1 MNKIGLK
8 IRRYKD
14 GPADI
19 KTVNPGDWTKK
30 VVDIRNTL
38 NLYAND
44 DMSRFATFMSFG
56 ETGTY
61 ITVARRIG
69 GRGGENVAAW
79 LFIPNTIT
87 VDGKQVV
94 SLVNAVKG
102 ELLKTQIDENAINQL
117 FSYTYPETQVA
128 PFLSSKPMGANAPT
142 ARRTYGTAANIPS
155 LEQLLGENRYQPY
168 YAEYAAILLTGADSL
183 PLDPVASASVKD
195 LTTLSLKEYGTLLPP
210 APGSL
215 PTGTKAYINGRELAM
230 PMMLEK
236 GTVMINLKR
245 LGYEECVDSIRL
257 YEKCQQYQP
266 AGLKWR
272 KIIDPKNI
280 RVIDDM
286 GTPVKN
292 AQITINGSGIN
303 ARVAVPEEMLS
314 QVHVTVKCN
323 GYKQADATLY
333 YDLTRGST
341 SIRMKRT
348 APPTRGNGGY
358 SSRELEEARKTGFEQ
373 GRKSGL
379 FTGILSTIAVFAL
392 AAGAYF
398 AIHSIWG
405 EKEPPKQETLAQ
417 AEGEANNDAPEE
429 ASKSETDA
437 AATDSIAAFNYLKK
451 CNGILNKDEMAKIKY
466 LDGLWDDLNNFDLE
480 RITKDWNDKLGEK
493 GGEYFD
499 KIVTHAKECIRKG
512 LLDKAKQK
520 NNGLYNTANDPN
532 ITVQNYINWIN
543 DGCKNYKPTPPP
555 SSTPVNNV
563 RERANSSSGNNVHR
577 GGSNN
582 RHNSHTGSKSSTN
595 SASSAQRG
603 GGNIDG

>member
-30 VVDIRNTL
+30 VVDIRDTL

-87 VDGKQVV
+87 VEGKQVV
-94 SLVNAVKG
+94 ALVNAVKG
-102 ELLKTQIDENAINQL
+102 ELLKTQIDENAINQW
-117 FSYTYPETQVA
+117 FSYTYTETQFA
-128 PFLSSKPMGANAPT
+128 KFLPSKPMGANAPT
-142 ARRTYGTAANIPS
+142 AKRTYGTAADTPS
-155 LEQLLGENRYQPY
+155 LEQLVGENRYQPY

-183 PLDPVASASVKD
+183 PLDPTASASVKD
-195 LTTLSLKEYGTLLPP
+195 FTKLPLKEYGTLLPP
-210 APGSL
+210 AQGSL
-215 PTGTKAYINGRELAM
+215 PTGTKAYINSRELAT

-236 GTVMINLKR
+236 GTVNISLTR
-245 LGYEECVDSIRL
+245 PGYEECMESIRL
-257 YEKCQQYQP
+257 SEKCQQYQP

-280 RVIDDM
+280 RVVDETGI
-286 GTPVKN
+286 PVRN
-292 AQITINGSGIN
+292 AQITINGGRIN
-303 ARVAVPEEMLS
+303 VPVSVPEEQLS

-323 GYKQADATLY
+323 GYKQADANPY

-341 SIRMKRT
+341 TISMKRT
-348 APPTRGNGGY
+348 TPPGRGY
-358 SSRELEEARKTGFEQ
+358 SGRELEEAREQ

-405 EKEPPKQETLAQ
+405 EKKTQEQENLAQ
-417 AEGEANNDAPEE
+417 AEGVANNDTPEE
-429 ASKSETDA
+429 ASKSEADA
-437 AATDSIAAFNYLKK
+437 AANDSTAAFNYLKK
-451 CNGILNKDEMAKIKY
+451 CNGILSKDEMARIKY
-466 LDGLWDDLNNFDLE
+466 LEGLWDDLNSFDLDRVTDE
-480 RITKDWNDKLGEK
+480 WAKKLGNRDIKE
-493 GGEYFD
+493 FD

-532 ITVQNYINWIN
+532 ISVQNYCNWIN
-543 DGCKNYKPTPPP
+543 DGCKKQNQTQPANNAGSNVNRHSSSNSHSGRSNNNRPTNG
-555 SSTPVNNV
+555 S
-563 RERANSSSGNNVHR
+563 NSSSNAQ
-577 GGSNN
+577 
-582 RHNSHTGSKSSTN
+582 SK
-595 SASSAQRG
+595 RG
-603 GGNIDG
+603 GGNVIG